1 MNLQKHKDALYPY
14 KLFFHDCIWEDNKI
28 IYPAS
33 NCNAICE
40 TDISTG
46 ETIVIGRADEAKE
59 LLLFLE
65 FINGKNALFCQVGM
79 QERH

>member
-59 LLLFLE
+59 LLLFFWNL
-65 FINGKNALFCQVGM
+65 
-79 QERH
+79 